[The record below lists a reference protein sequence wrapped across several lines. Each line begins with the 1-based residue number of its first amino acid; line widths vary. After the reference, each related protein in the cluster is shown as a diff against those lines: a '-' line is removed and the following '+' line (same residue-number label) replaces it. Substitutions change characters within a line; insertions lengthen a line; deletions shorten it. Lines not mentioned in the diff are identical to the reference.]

1 MVLDADAAYLA
12 LKARDARFDGR
23 FFVGV
28 TSTGVYC
35 RPVCRVRTPR
45 RENCRFFPSAAQ
57 AEAAR
62 FRPCLKCRPEVAPG
76 LSFADSSRS
85 LAASAAALIDQAVRE
100 GRPLTLPAL
109 AARLGVTDRH
119 LRRIFQA
126 EHGVAPLAYLTTQRL
141 LLAKQ
146 LLTDTA
152 QPVTQIALASGFA
165 SLRRFNAAFV
175 ERYRLQPTGLR
186 REGASAHGAGLRLA
200 YRPPFDAASLFG
212 FFAARALPGVEQVEA
227 LALRRTLAVTHPGRP
242 LAGWIGCTLVP
253 ERCELRLEVA
263 PTLAPALGA
272 VMRRVRQAFDLDAE
286 PALIDAALAA
296 LDGAPGTRLPGA
308 FDGFEAAVRV
318 VLGQQVT
325 VKAART
331 LAGRLVERFGARIG
345 TPFAGLDR
353 VFPGA
358 ATLAAATPES
368 IGTLGIVRQRVRAI
382 QALAAAVAEG
392 ALELHPGAPLEAT
405 LDALRALPG
414 IGEWTAQVVA
424 LRALGWPD
432 AFPAS
437 DIGVYQALDTCD
449 PRRATE
455 LAQAWRPWRGYAVMR
470 LWRGLETTKG
480 SST

>member
-1 MVLDADAAYLA
+1 
-12 LKARDARFDGR
+12 
-23 FFVGV
+23 
-28 TSTGVYC
+28 
-35 RPVCRVRTPR
+35 
-45 RENCRFFPSAAQ
+45 
-57 AEAAR
+57 
-62 FRPCLKCRPEVAPG
+62 
-76 LSFADSSRS
+76 
-85 LAASAAALIDQAVRE
+85 
-100 GRPLTLPAL
+100 
-109 AARLGVTDRH
+109 
-119 LRRIFQA
+119 
-126 EHGVAPLAYLTTQRL
+126 
-141 LLAKQ
+141 
-146 LLTDTA
+146 
-152 QPVTQIALASGFA
+152 
-165 SLRRFNAAFV
+165 
-175 ERYRLQPTGLR
+175 
-186 REGASAHGAGLRLA
+186 
-200 YRPPFDAASLFG
+200 
-212 FFAARALPGVEQVEA
+212 
-227 LALRRTLAVTHPGRP
+227 
-242 LAGWIGCTLVP
+242 
-253 ERCELRLEVA
+253 
-263 PTLAPALGA
+263 
-272 VMRRVRQAFDLDAE
+272 
-286 PALIDAALAA
+286 
-296 LDGAPGTRLPGA
+296 
-308 FDGFEAAVRV
+308 VRV

-437 DIGVYQALDTCD
+437 DIGVYQALDTRD